1 MAKQKMHGLQVLA
14 LVSLFTVMLSFI
26 PGASLLTYPFR
37 LFVTF
42 IHEGG
47 HALAA
52 VLTGGSVKGL
62 NINWDASG
70 ETYSMGGIPLLIA
83 SAGYLTS
90 AIYGA
95 SLLVL
100 CRDGRNAKAALSL
113 TAAAIL
119 ALTMFY
125 AKGTLSVGAGLGIPV
140 VLVFVALAFKES
152 WAHFFA
158 MFLAIQCSLNALIDL
173 RTLFFL
179 SATTNVQSD
188 AANMAEMTYVPA
200 LFWTLLWIGGS
211 LFILWRALRS
221 YGNPYA
227 REVMVA
233 APRTKRRAYANS

>member
-1 MAKQKMHGLQVLA
+1 MANRKMHGAQVLI

-26 PGASLLTYPFR
+26 PGASILTYPFR

-52 VLTGGSVKGL
+52 VLTGGSVREL
-62 NINWDASG
+62 RIHLDASG
-70 ETYSMGGIPLLIA
+70 ETYSLGGIPLLIA
-83 SAGYLTS
+83 SAGYLMS

-100 CRDGRNAKAALSL
+100 CRDGRNAKAALTL

-119 ALTMFY
+119 ALTMFC
-125 AKGTLSVGAGLGIPV
+125 AQGMLSVSAGLGIPI
-140 VLVFVALAFKES
+140 VLVFVALACKES

-158 MFLAIQCSLNALIDL
+158 MFLAIQCCLNALIDL
-173 RTLFFL
+173 RTLFLL

-188 AANMAEMTYVPA
+188 AANMAGMTGVPA
-200 LFWTLLWIGGS
+200 LFWSLLWIGGS
-211 LFILWRALRS
+211 LFILWRALRT

-227 REVMVA
+227 REVSVA
-233 APRTKRRAYANS
+233 APRKRRAYANL

>member
-1 MAKQKMHGLQVLA
+1 MAKRKMHGSQVLI

-26 PGASLLTYPFR
+26 PGAQVLTYPFR

-47 HALAA
+47 HALAT
-52 VLTGGSVKGL
+52 VLTGGDVKAL
-62 NINWDASG
+62 SINWDASG
-70 ETYSMGGIPLLIA
+70 ETYSLGGIALLIA

-119 ALTMFY
+119 AIVMCF
-125 AKGTLSVGAGLGIPV
+125 AKGTLSIGAGLFIPV
-140 VLVFVALAFKES
+140 ALVFVALAFKES
-152 WAHFFA
+152 VAHFFA
-158 MFLAIQCSLNALIDL
+158 MFLAIQCCLNALVDL
-173 RTLFFL
+173 RTLFWL

-188 AANMAEMTYVPA
+188 AANMAEMTGVPA
-200 LFWTLLWIGGS
+200 LFWSLLWIGGS

-227 REVMVA
+227 REVVIT
-233 APRTKRRAYANS
+233 APRKRRAYANS

>member
-1 MAKQKMHGLQVLA
+1 MTKRKPDGFQFLILA
-14 LVSLFTVMLSFI
+14 SLLTVMLSFI
-26 PGASLLTYPFR
+26 PGANILVYPFL

-52 VLTGGSVKGL
+52 LLTGGMVTELS
-62 NINWDASG
+62 IHRDASG

-83 SAGYLTS
+83 SAGYLAS

-119 ALTMFY
+119 ALTIFF
-125 AKGTLSVGAGLGIPV
+125 AKGPLSLLAGLLMPLG
-140 VLVFVALAFKES
+140 LVFIALALKERT
-152 WAHFFA
+152 AHFFA
-158 MFLAIQCSLNALIDL
+158 MFLAIQCCLNALFDL
-173 RTLFFL
+173 RTLFLL
-179 SATTNVQSD
+179 SATTNVPSD
-188 AANMAEMTYVPA
+188 AANMAGMTGVPA
-200 LFWTLLWIGGS
+200 IFWALLWLGGS

-227 REVMVA
+227 QSATLA
-233 APRTKRRAYANS
+233 APRKRRAYANS